1 MGVSTFNGINV
12 ALRGLIAQ
20 QRALDVTTHNIA
32 NASTEGYTRQEAVLE
47 AADPIS
53 NISVWGMLFPGQ
65 LGQGVTV
72 DSYRRIRDVF
82 NDVQLRAASS
92 DQASLDVR
100 YRELHAIS
108 LAIPEPSDN
117 GIQSLVQDFF
127 NAWHDVANA
136 PESLAARQS
145 LAQAGQSLTTAFNHA
160 STTFATMRTNDN
172 TEIDADIGEAN
183 SILSQIASLN
193 TQIGQLV
200 LAGAQVDPAT
210 LQIVKPGQAPNDL
223 LDRRDLLLDKLGKLA
238 NVSSVDLR
246 RPEPRD
252 RGRRG
257 PDGRHADRR
266 RDADHAGPDRRA
278 VRLRRPDG
286 RRAAR
291 ARGRVHEPP
300 QRGQRDVVP
309 VAAERAR
316 PVAARRRSTPST
328 RSARISAARP
338 AGSSSTSRSP
348 TGPPGA
354 AGRMT
359 MSAAILADPTTIAAG
374 ATGQGPGSATNANAM
389 VALQNAITTG
399 GTTFLDYYNGLQ
411 SGLGTATQSTA
422 RSLDAQQIVVSGLSD
437 RRVAASGVSLDEEM
451 TNMIK
456 FQHAYAAASRVLS
469 AMDENLDRL
478 INGTG
483 RVGL

>member
-47 AADPIS
+47 AADPIA
-53 NISVWGMLFPGQ
+53 NVSVWGMLFPGQ

-82 NDVQLRAASS
+82 NDVQLRASTS

-108 LAIPEPSDN
+108 LAIPEPSNN
-117 GIQSLVQDFF
+117 GIQSLVQSFF
-127 NAWHDVANA
+127 NAWHDVSNA

-145 LAQAGQSLTTAFNHA
+145 LAQAGQSLTAAFNHA
-160 STTFATMRTNDN
+160 STTFATMRANDD
-172 TEIDADIGEAN
+172 TEIDADVGDAN
-183 SILSQIASLN
+183 SILGQIASLN

-200 LAGAQVDPAT
+200 LAGAEIDPAT
-210 LQIVKPGQAPNDL
+210 LQVVKPGQAPNDL
-223 LDRRDLLLDKLGKLA
+223 LDRRDLLLDQLGKLA
-238 NVSSVDLR
+238 NVSSVTYDDQNRATVVVAGLTAVTPAAGATAVTRAQMDAQFASGALTGGKLHALEDAYTNLLNEGNATSYPSQLNVLAQSLHDAVNTQHALGADLS
-246 RPEPRD
+246 
-252 RGRRG
+252 G
-257 PDGRHADRR
+257 
-266 RDADHAGPDRRA
+266 
-278 VRLRRPDG
+278 
-286 RRAAR
+286 
-291 ARGRVHEPP
+291 
-300 QRGQRDVVP
+300 
-309 VAAERAR
+309 
-316 PVAARRRSTPST
+316 T
-328 RSARISAARP
+328 
-338 AGSSSTSRSP
+338 AGSLFFDFSSP

-354 AGRMT
+354 AGRIT
-359 MSAAILADPTTIAAG
+359 MSAAILADPSTIAAG
-374 ATGQGPGSATNANAM
+374 ASGQGPGSSTNANAM
-389 VALQNAITTG
+389 VALQNAVTTG

-411 SGLGTATQSTA
+411 SGLGTATQSTS
-422 RSLDAQQIVVSGLSD
+422 RSLDAQQIVVSGLTD

-469 AMDENLDRL
+469 AMDDNLDRL
-478 INGTG
+478 INRTG

>member
-1 MGVSTFNGINV
+1 MSVSTFNGINV

-47 AADPIS
+47 AAAPIS

-82 NDVQLRAASS
+82 NDVQLRGATSE
-92 DQASLDVR
+92 QASLDVR

-108 LAIPEPSDN
+108 LTIPEPSNN
-117 GIQSLVQDFF
+117 GIQSLVQKFF

-160 STTFATMRTNDN
+160 SSTFATMRTNDN
-172 TEIDADIGEAN
+172 AEIDADIGNAN
-183 SILSQIASLN
+183 AILDQIASLN

-200 LAGAQVDPAT
+200 LAGAQLDPAT
-210 LQIVKPGQAPNDL
+210 MQIVKPGQAPNDL
-223 LDRRDLLLDKLGKLA
+223 LDRRDLLLDQLGKLA
-238 NVSSVDLR
+238 NVSSVTYDDQNRATVVVAGLTVVTPTVGATPITRAQIDAQFTSGALTGGALHALEDAYTNQLNEGNATSYPSQLNLLAQSLHDAVNAQHALGSDL
-246 RPEPRD
+246 
-252 RGRRG
+252 
-257 PDGRHADRR
+257 
-266 RDADHAGPDRRA
+266 AG
-278 VRLRRPDG
+278 
-286 RRAAR
+286 
-291 ARGRVHEPP
+291 
-300 QRGQRDVVP
+300 
-309 VAAERAR
+309 
-316 PVAARRRSTPST
+316 T
-328 RSARISAARP
+328 
-338 AGSSSTSRSP
+338 AGGLYFDFSSP

-354 AGRMT
+354 AGRMI

-478 INGTG
+478 INRTG

>member
-92 DQASLDVR
+92 DKASLDVR

-145 LAQAGQSLTTAFNHA
+145 LAQAGQSLTSAFNHA
-160 STTFATMRTNDN
+160 STTFATMRANDN
-172 TEIDADIGEAN
+172 TEIDADIGVAN
-183 SILSQIASLN
+183 SLLDQIASLN

-210 LQIVKPGQAPNDL
+210 MQIVKPGQAPNDL
-223 LDRRDLLLDKLGKLA
+223 LDRRDLLLDKLGQLA
-238 NVSSVDLR
+238 NVTSVTYDDQNRATVVVAGLTVVTPTAGATAITRAQMDAQFASGALSGGALHALEDAYTNLLNEASATSYPSQLNLLAQSLYDAINAQHALGADLS
-246 RPEPRD
+246 
-252 RGRRG
+252 GT
-257 PDGRHADRR
+257 
-266 RDADHAGPDRRA
+266 AGGIFFDFT
-278 VRLRRPDG
+278 
-286 RRAAR
+286 
-291 ARGRVHEPP
+291 
-300 QRGQRDVVP
+300 
-309 VAAERAR
+309 
-316 PVAARRRSTPST
+316 S
-328 RSARISAARP
+328 P
-338 AGSSSTSRSP
+338 A
-348 TGPPGA
+348 GPPGA
-354 AGRMT
+354 AGRLT
-359 MSAAILADPTTIAAG
+359 MSAAILANPTTIAAG

-399 GTTFLDYYNGLQ
+399 GTTFLEYYNGMQ

-422 RSLDAQQIVVSGLSD
+422 RSLDAQQIVVGGLSD

-478 INGTG
+478 INATG

>member
-1 MGVSTFNGINV
+1 
-12 ALRGLIAQ
+12 
-20 QRALDVTTHNIA
+20 
-32 NASTEGYTRQEAVLE
+32 
-47 AADPIS
+47 
-53 NISVWGMLFPGQ
+53 MLFPGQ

-82 NDVQLRAASS
+82 NDVQLRASTS

-127 NAWHDVANA
+127 NAWHDVGNA
-136 PESLAARQS
+136 PESLAARQA
-145 LAQAGQSLTTAFNHA
+145 LAQAGQSLTAAFNHA

-172 TEIDADIGEAN
+172 TEIDADITEAN
-183 SILSQIASLN
+183 SLVGQIAALN

-210 LQIVKPGQAPNDL
+210 LQIVKAGQAPNDL

-238 NVSSVDLR
+238 NVTSVTYDDQNRATLVVAGLTVVTPTAGATPLTRAQIDAQFASGALTGGALHALSDAYTNLLNEANATSYPSQLNTLAQSLHDAINAQHVLGADLS
-246 RPEPRD
+246 
-252 RGRRG
+252 GT
-257 PDGRHADRR
+257 
-266 RDADHAGPDRRA
+266 AGGLFFDMT
-278 VRLRRPDG
+278 
-286 RRAAR
+286 
-291 ARGRVHEPP
+291 
-300 QRGQRDVVP
+300 
-309 VAAERAR
+309 
-316 PVAARRRSTPST
+316 S
-328 RSARISAARP
+328 P
-338 AGSSSTSRSP
+338 A
-348 TGPPGA
+348 GPPGA
-354 AGRMT
+354 AGRIT
-359 MSAAILADPTTIAAG
+359 MSAAILANPATIAAG
-374 ATGQGPGSATNANAM
+374 ASGEGPGSATNANAM
-389 VALQNAITTG
+389 IALQNAITTG

-422 RSLDAQQIVVSGLSD
+422 RSLDAQQIVVGGLSD

-478 INGTG
+478 INSTG

>member
-82 NDVQLRAASS
+82 NDVQLRASTS

-127 NAWHDVANA
+127 NAWHDVGNA
-136 PESLAARQS
+136 PESLAARQA
-145 LAQAGQSLTTAFNHA
+145 LAQAGQSLTAAFNHA

-172 TEIDADIGEAN
+172 TEIDADITEAN
-183 SILSQIASLN
+183 SLVGQIAALN

-210 LQIVKPGQAPNDL
+210 LQIVKAGQAPNDL

-238 NVSSVDLR
+238 NVTSVTYDDQNRATLVVAGLTVVTPTAGATPLTRAQIDAQFASGALTGGALHAPSDAYANLLNAANPSQLNTLAQSLHDAINAQHVLGADLS
-246 RPEPRD
+246 
-252 RGRRG
+252 GT
-257 PDGRHADRR
+257 
-266 RDADHAGPDRRA
+266 AGGLFFDMT
-278 VRLRRPDG
+278 
-286 RRAAR
+286 
-291 ARGRVHEPP
+291 
-300 QRGQRDVVP
+300 
-309 VAAERAR
+309 
-316 PVAARRRSTPST
+316 S
-328 RSARISAARP
+328 P
-338 AGSSSTSRSP
+338 A
-348 TGPPGA
+348 GPPGA
-354 AGRMT
+354 AGRIT
-359 MSAAILADPTTIAAG
+359 MSAAILANPATIAAG
-374 ATGQGPGSATNANAM
+374 ASGEGPGSATNANAM
-389 VALQNAITTG
+389 IALQNAITTG

-422 RSLDAQQIVVSGLSD
+422 RSLDAQQIVVGGLSD

-478 INGTG
+478 INSTG

>member
-1 MGVSTFNGINV
+1 M
-12 ALRGLIAQ
+12 
-20 QRALDVTTHNIA
+20 
-32 NASTEGYTRQEAVLE
+32 
-47 AADPIS
+47 
-53 NISVWGMLFPGQ
+53 
-65 LGQGVTV
+65 
-72 DSYRRIRDVF
+72 
-82 NDVQLRAASS
+82 
-92 DQASLDVR
+92 R

-127 NAWHDVANA
+127 NAWHDVGNA

-145 LAQAGQSLTTAFNHA
+145 LAQAGQSLTSALNHA

-172 TEIDADIGEAN
+172 TEIDADIGDAN
-183 SILSQIASLN
+183 SILTQIASLN

-200 LAGAQVDPAT
+200 LAGAQLDPAT
-210 LQIVKPGQAPNDL
+210 LQVVKPGQAPNDL
-223 LDRRDLLLDKLGKLA
+223 LDRRDLLLDQLGKLA
-238 NVSSVDLR
+238 NVSSVTYDDQNRATVVVAGLTVVTPAAGATAITR
-246 RPEPRD
+246 AQMD
-252 RGRRG
+252 AQFGSG
-257 PDGRHADRR
+257 ALTGGALHALE
-266 RDADHAGPDRRA
+266 DAYTNLLNEATATSYPSQLNVLAQALHDA
-278 VRLRRPDG
+278 VNG
-286 RRAAR
+286 AAR
-291 ARGRVHEPP
+291 ARRRPVGHGR
-300 QRGQRDVVP
+300 RP
-309 VAAERAR
+309 VLRLHVAR
-316 PVAARRRSTPST
+316 PVPPV
-328 RSARISAARP
+328 RP
-338 AGSSSTSRSP
+338 AGSRCRRRSSPIRPRSP
-348 TGPPGA
+348 PA
-354 AGRMT
+354 R
-359 MSAAILADPTTIAAG
+359 I
-374 ATGQGPGSATNANAM
+374 GQGPGSATNANAM

-422 RSLDAQQIVVSGLSD
+422 RSLDAQQIVVGGLSD